1 MSSIKFLIEDSL
13 KKEFR
18 EHCEKHGKN
27 MSKVLIILIK
37 KYLQINE
44 DKDKCEH

>member
-1 MSSIKFLIEDSL
+1 MNHIKFLIEDDL
-13 KKEFR
+13 KKEFK

-37 KYLQINE
+37 KYLQIN
-44 DKDKCEH
+44 KDKCEY